1 MKESRMD
8 NFFRELLDR
17 EFKIGKITLSF
28 LDLLLIM
35 GMTFAGVV
43 IRFVFKSIV
52 TDDWNIFWGPWIEEL
67 KTGGFH
73 ALSTDFYDYAP
84 PFMYI
89 LYFISV
95 IPMNPMTAYKGVA
108 CAFDILA
115 ALVVA
120 GIIYDC
126 TKSKTRAIGIYSI
139 FMIMPT
145 LIANSALWAQ
155 CDIIYTTFV
164 LLSILFIFKDKPN
177 WSMICYGI
185 AFAFKLQTL
194 FIFPLF
200 VILWA
205 KNKLKL
211 QHFLW
216 VIVMY
221 FAGIIPAWLAG
232 RPFME
237 LVNIYVAQGTQDA
250 YSLSLKWSNIYQ
262 ILGPTFFIQEYE
274 SAGIWLILGILM
286 LLLFYMAYRK
296 YRLTK
301 EFILLMGFFFAMVT
315 AYFLPHM
322 HERYGFLADIFAILY
337 AFTTIKRFYYP
348 LIHIML
354 SFSAY
359 MEYLSKTF
367 AGPIPYYAL
376 VELCLIILAG
386 RDIYYYITS
395 EENKQVIDKEAAN
408 G

>member
-1 MKESRMD
+1 MD
-8 NFFRELLDR
+8 KKI
-17 EFKIGKITLSF
+17 KIGQITFDF
-28 LDLLLIM
+28 LDILLLA
-35 GMTFAGVV
+35 GMSAAGIL
-43 IRFVFKSIV
+43 IRFVLRNIV
-52 TDDWNIFWGPWIEEL
+52 TDDWTIFWGPWIKEL
-67 KTGGFH
+67 QAGGFG
-73 ALSTDFYDYAP
+73 ALATDFYDYAP

-89 LYFISV
+89 LYVISRLPLD
-95 IPMNPMTAYKGVA
+95 PMLAYKGICCAIDFFAAAVA
-108 CAFDILA
+108 
-115 ALVVA
+115 A
-120 GIIYDC
+120 GIIYDV
-126 TKSKTRAIGIYSI
+126 TKSKTRAIGVYGI

-155 CDIIYTTFV
+155 CDVIYTTFV
-164 LLSILFIFKDKPN
+164 LLSIYFIFKDKPN

-200 VILWA
+200 ILLWA

-216 VIVMY
+216 IIVMY
-221 FAGIIPAWLAG
+221 IAGIVPAWLAG
-232 RPFME
+232 RPLLE
-237 LVNIYVAQGTQDA
+237 LINIYVAQGTQDA

-262 ILGPTFFIQEYE
+262 IYGTGFFIQEYE

-286 LLLFYMAYRK
+286 LLLFYLAYRK
-296 YRLTK
+296 YEMSK
-301 EFILLMGFFFAMVT
+301 EFILLLGFFFAMVT

-367 AGPIPYYAL
+367 AGPIPYYAF
-376 VELCLIILAG
+376 VELGLIILAG
-386 RDIYYYITS
+386 LDIYSYVTTGEI
-395 EENKQVIDKEAAN
+395 KKRVKKEAAN

>member
-1 MKESRMD
+1 MD
-8 NFFRELLDR
+8 NFFRELLDK
-17 EFKIGKITLSF
+17 EFKFGKITLSF
-28 LDLLLIM
+28 LDFLLLV
-35 GMTFAGVV
+35 GMTMAGLL

-52 TDDWNIFWGPWIEEL
+52 TDDWNIFWGPWIAEL
-67 KTGGFH
+67 KNGGFH
-73 ALSTDFYDYAP
+73 VLSTDFYDYAP

-95 IPMNPMTAYKGVA
+95 LPINPMTAYKGIA
-108 CAFDILA
+108 CLFDILA
-115 ALVVA
+115 ALVAA
-120 GIIYDC
+120 GIVFDC

-145 LIANSALWAQ
+145 MIANSALWAQ

-194 FIFPLF
+194 FVFPLF
-200 VILWA
+200 IILWA
-205 KNKLKL
+205 KNKVKI

-216 VIVMY
+216 IVVMY

-232 RPFME
+232 RPLME
-237 LVNIYVAQGTQDA
+237 LINIYVAQGTQDA

-262 ILGPTFFIQEYE
+262 IIGTTFFIEEYE
-274 SAGIWLILGILM
+274 KAGIWLILGILM

-359 MEYLSKTF
+359 MEYLSKEF
-367 AGPIPYYAL
+367 SGPIPYYAL
-376 VELCLIILAG
+376 VELGLIILAG
-386 RDIYYYITS
+386 RDIYYYITN
-395 EENKQVIDKEAAN
+395 EDNKKVIDKEAAN

>member
-8 NFFRELLDR
+8 NFFRELLDK

-28 LDLLLIM
+28 LDFLLLL
-35 GMTFAGVV
+35 GMTMAGLL

-52 TDDWNIFWGPWIEEL
+52 TDDWNIFWGPWIDEL
-67 KTGGFH
+67 KEGGFK

-89 LYFISV
+89 LYFIS
-95 IPMNPMTAYKGVA
+95 ILPINPMTAYKGIA
-108 CAFDILA
+108 CVFDILA
-115 ALVVA
+115 AVVA
-120 GIIYDC
+120 AGIVLDC

-145 LIANSALWAQ
+145 MIANSTLWAQ

-194 FIFPLF
+194 FVFPIF

-205 KNKLKL
+205 KNKVKI

-216 VIVMY
+216 IIVMY

-232 RPFME
+232 RPMME
-237 LVNIYVAQGTQDA
+237 LINIYVAQGTQDA

-262 ILGPTFFIQEYE
+262 IIGPTFFIEEYE
-274 SAGIWLILGILM
+274 KAGIWLILGILM
-286 LLLFYMAYRK
+286 LILFYMAYRK

-359 MEYLSKTF
+359 MEYLAKEF

-376 VELCLIILAG
+376 VELGLIILAG
-386 RDIYYYITS
+386 RDIYYYILD
-395 EENKQVIDKEAAN
+395 EANKKVMDKEAAN